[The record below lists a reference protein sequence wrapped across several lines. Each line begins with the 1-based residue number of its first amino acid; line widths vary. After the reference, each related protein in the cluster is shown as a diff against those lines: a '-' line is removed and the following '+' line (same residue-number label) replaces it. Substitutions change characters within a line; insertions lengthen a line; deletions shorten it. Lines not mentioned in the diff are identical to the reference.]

1 MVEWEL
7 PPELR
12 DEDVKV
18 EVNVSGRWEE
28 VGSVE
33 GHIIPQSS
41 TGVKIYLKVSVFGS
55 TVEPF
60 KGERE
65 RGRERRRRGR
75 GREREKE
82 RERERGREGE
92 RGEDGEGEGEGE
104 RERGEEGEGEG
115 EGKGRE
121 KHSTVYLSLP
131 FSFLL
136 GTGMVSSPFLSLLR
150 SHPPPQ

>member
-1 MVEWEL
+1 MVQWEL

-41 TGVKIYLKVSVFGS
+41 TGVKLYLKVSVFGS
-55 TVEPF
+55 TVEPS

-65 RGRERRRRGR
+65 RGRERGRRGRGR
-75 GREREKE
+75 GRERE
-82 RERERGREGE
+82 RERERGRGE
-92 RGEDGEGEGEGE
+92 EGEGEGE
-104 RERGEEGEGEG
+104 REKGEEGEGEG

>member
-55 TVEPF
+55 TVEPS

-65 RGRERRRRGR
+65 RGRERGRRGR
-75 GREREKE
+75 GRGGRGRGRGRGRGGGGGGRRERE
-82 RERERGREGE
+82 RERERGVRRERE
-92 RGEDGEGEGEGE
+92 RE
-104 RERGEEGEGEG
+104 RERGE
-115 EGKGRE
+115 RSTPLYIYLF
-121 KHSTVYLSLP
+121 HSV
-131 FSFLL
+131 FSWGLAWYPL
-136 GTGMVSSPFLSLLR
+136 HSCPS
-150 SHPPPQ
+150 